1 MFGERLQKRIME
13 DEQEE
18 KKHKALLKLNV
29 ETKTKDIPKNNV
41 VENDK
46 ENGSQF
52 SINSNESNIEQR
64 STSGIIKINLIFLCD
79 YMHHVNLYIESQN
92 KFFKFLSSITTFYLA

>member
-13 DEQEE
+13 DEKEE
-18 KKHKALLKLNV
+18 KKQKALLKLNI
-29 ETKTKDIPKNNV
+29 ETKTKDIPKN

-52 SINSNESNIEQR
+52 SINNNESNIEQH
-64 STSGIIKINLIFLCD
+64 STSGIIKINLTYVIICI
-79 YMHHVNLYIESQN
+79 V
-92 KFFKFLSSITTFYLA
+92 